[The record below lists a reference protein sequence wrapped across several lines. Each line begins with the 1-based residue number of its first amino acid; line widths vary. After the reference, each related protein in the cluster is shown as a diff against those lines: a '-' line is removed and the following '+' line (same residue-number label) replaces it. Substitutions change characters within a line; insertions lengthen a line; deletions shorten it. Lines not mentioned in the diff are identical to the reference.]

1 MKEDPD
7 AALVLASRAGNRQ
20 AFEQLL
26 ARYERPVFNA
36 AYRILHHREDA
47 ADVTQTAFLRAY
59 EHLDD
64 YDSSRVFFSW
74 LYRIAI
80 NEAMDVS
87 GRRKPEANE
96 LESLLDPADGPD
108 AHVDETRSENRMQ
121 RALLALNAD
130 QRALVVLKHVQDFS
144 YEQIADI
151 LDCPVKTVKSRLFTA
166 RRVLRDLLLERGWV
180 QV

>member
-1 MKEDPD
+1 MREDPD

-26 ARYERPVFNA
+26 ARYERPVYNA

-59 EHLDD
+59 EHLDQ
-64 YDSSRVFFSW
+64 YDPSQKFFSW

-80 NEAMDVS
+80 NEAMDVG
-87 GRRKPEANE
+87 GRRTPDAVE
-96 LESLLDPADGPD
+96 LESLPDQSVGPD
-108 AHVDETRSENRMQ
+108 GQADDARSEHRLQ
-121 RALLALNAD
+121 SALLALNAE

-144 YEQIADI
+144 YEQIAEI
-151 LDCPVKTVKSRLFTA
+151 IDCPVKTVKSRLFTA
-166 RRVLRDLLLERGWV
+166 RRALRDLLLQRGWLPA
-180 QV
+180 

>member
-7 AALVLASRAGNRQ
+7 AALVLASRAGDRR

-26 ARYERPVFNA
+26 ARYERQVFNA
-36 AYRILHHREDA
+36 AYRILHHRDDA

-59 EHLDD
+59 EHLDR
-64 YDSSRVFFSW
+64 YDPAQRFFSW

-80 NEAMDVS
+80 NEAMDVG
-87 GRRKPEANE
+87 GRRV
-96 LESLLDPADGPD
+96 PADVELDLLPDLAVGPD
-108 AHVDETRSENRMQ
+108 AQADGDRSDARLQ
-121 RALLALNAD
+121 GALMSLDVD

-144 YEQIADI
+144 YEQIAEI

-166 RRVLRDLLLERGWV
+166 RRALRDRLFERGWV
-180 QV
+180 QA

>member
-36 AYRILHHREDA
+36 AYRILNHRDDA

-59 EHLDD
+59 EHLDQ
-64 YDSSRVFFSW
+64 YDPSRPFFSW

-80 NEAMDVS
+80 NEAMDV
-87 GRRKPEANE
+87 GARRKPEVGE
-96 LESLLDPADGPD
+96 LDRVVDQGEGPD
-108 AHVDETRSENRMQ
+108 AEADGALSEGRLR
-121 RALLALNAD
+121 RALLALDAD

-151 LDCPVKTVKSRLFTA
+151 LACPVKTVKSRLFTA
-166 RRVLRDLLLERGWV
+166 RRALRDRLIERGWV
-180 QV
+180 QA

>member
-7 AALVLASRAGNRQ
+7 AALVLASRAGDRR
-20 AFEQLL
+20 AFEVLL

-36 AYRILHHREDA
+36 AYRILHHRDDA

-59 EHLDD
+59 EHLDR
-64 YDSSRVFFSW
+64 YDPTQKFFSW

-80 NEAMDVS
+80 NEAMDLG
-87 GRRKPEANE
+87 GRRRPEAAGLE
-96 LESLLDPADGPD
+96 LLPDPGDGPEASAGGAQSD
-108 AHVDETRSENRMQ
+108 ARLQGALMALHV
-121 RALLALNAD
+121 D

-144 YEQIADI
+144 YEQIAEI

-166 RRVLRDLLLERGWV
+166 RRALRDRLLAQGWV
-180 QV
+180 QA

>member
-1 MKEDPD
+1 MREDPD
-7 AALVLASRAGNRQ
+7 AALVLASRAGDRR

-36 AYRILHHREDA
+36 AFRILHHREDA

-59 EHLDD
+59 EHLDG
-64 YDSSRVFFSW
+64 YDASRPFFSW

-87 GRRKPEANE
+87 GRRKPDAGELDALPDHAEGPESRADEA
-96 LESLLDPADGPD
+96 
-108 AHVDETRSENRMQ
+108 RSEGRLQ

-130 QRALVVLKHVQDFS
+130 QRALVVLKHIQDFS

-166 RRVLRDLLLERGWV
+166 RRALRDRLIERGWV
-180 QV
+180 QA

>member
-7 AALVLASRAGNRQ
+7 AELVLASRDGNRK

-36 AYRILHHREDA
+36 AYRILHHRDDA
-47 ADVTQTAFLRAY
+47 ADVTQTAFLKAY
-59 EHLDD
+59 EHLDR
-64 YDSSRVFFSW
+64 YDASQQFFSW

-80 NEAMDVS
+80 NEAIDL
-87 GRRKPEANE
+87 GHRRKADPLVLEAIADSASGPEGRAV
-96 LESLLDPADGPD
+96 D
-108 AHVDETRSENRMQ
+108 AQSDARLQ
-121 RALLALNAD
+121 GALMGLPAD

-144 YEQIADI
+144 YEQIAVI

-166 RRVLRDLLLERGWV
+166 RRALRDRLLAQGWV
-180 QV
+180 AA

>member
-1 MKEDPD
+1 MREDPD
-7 AALVLASRAGNRQ
+7 AALVLASRAGDRR

-36 AYRILHHREDA
+36 AFRILHHRDDA

-59 EHLDD
+59 EHLDR
-64 YDSSRVFFSW
+64 YDPAQRFFSW

-80 NEAMDVS
+80 NEAMDLG
-87 GRRKPEANE
+87 GRRKPDPLLLEAVA
-96 LESLLDPADGPD
+96 DPGEGPD
-108 AHVDETRSENRMQ
+108 RQAADRQSDASLQ
-121 RALLALNAD
+121 RALMALGVD

-144 YEQIADI
+144 YEQIAEI

-166 RRVLRDLLLERGWV
+166 RRALRERLLAQGWV
-180 QV
+180 QA

>member
-36 AYRILHHREDA
+36 AFRILHHRDDA

-59 EHLDD
+59 EHLDQ
-64 YDSSRVFFSW
+64 YDPTRTFFSW

-80 NEAMDVS
+80 NEAMDVG
-87 GRRKPEANE
+87 GRRKPGAEG
-96 LESLLDPADGPD
+96 LETLQDQGDGPE
-108 AHVDETRSENRMQ
+108 ALADEAWSDCRLQ
-121 RALLALNAD
+121 GALLALDVD

-144 YEQIADI
+144 YEQIAEI

-166 RRVLRDLLLERGWV
+166 RRALRDRLIERGWV
-180 QV
+180 RS

>member
-7 AALVLASRAGNRQ
+7 AALVLASRAGDRR

-36 AYRILHHREDA
+36 AYRILHHRDDA

-59 EHLDD
+59 EHLDR
-64 YDSSRVFFSW
+64 YDPAQRFFSW

-87 GRRKPEANE
+87 GRRKPEPLL
-96 LESLLDPADGPD
+96 LEVVADPGEGPD
-108 AHVDETRSENRMQ
+108 GQAAGAQSDARLQH
-121 RALLALNAD
+121 ALMALSVD

-144 YEQIADI
+144 YEQIAVI

-166 RRVLRDLLLERGWV
+166 RRALRDRLLAQGWV
-180 QV
+180 AA